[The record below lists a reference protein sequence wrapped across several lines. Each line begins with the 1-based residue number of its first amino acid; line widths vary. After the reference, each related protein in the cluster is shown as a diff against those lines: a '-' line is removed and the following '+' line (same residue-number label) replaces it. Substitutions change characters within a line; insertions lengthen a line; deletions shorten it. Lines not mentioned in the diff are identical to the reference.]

1 MPLLI
6 GFSKTGT
13 SCKKIPFFRFCNMK
27 CKAHEVSVCCD
38 RLQGKQYTISMTL
51 NKALESTEF
60 FLLWNRFS
68 NSMYVVDLVTYLY
81 HSMFCS
87 VCCKADK
94 KFLKENLK
102 LQLKCCELNVLLP
115 IGLERAIKLN
125 KLLLEC
131 IVHWAEIYF
140 FKSRRGRQSKYRFT
154 SRDQKK
160 CVTCCF

>member
-1 MPLLI
+1 
-6 GFSKTGT
+6 
-13 SCKKIPFFRFCNMK
+13 
-27 CKAHEVSVCCD
+27 
-38 RLQGKQYTISMTL
+38 
-51 NKALESTEF
+51 
-60 FLLWNRFS
+60 
-68 NSMYVVDLVTYLY
+68 MYVVDLVTYLY

-102 LQLKCCELNVLLP
+102 LQLKCSKLNVFLP

-131 IVHWAEIYF
+131 IVHWAEICF
-140 FKSRRGRQSKYRFT
+140 FKSRRGRKSKYRFT

-160 CVTCCF
+160 CVTCCFLQKSKAPHAAGEET